1 VGDLGQGDSDSNSP
15 QNDDHEPALALS
27 QATIT
32 PLRRGMIA
40 NIIQKAKD
48 DAEMEARGTS
58 VWATIK
64 IVQNQL
70 TKVRTSEDRKRTLY
84 ALTKAARLAQ
94 ILMDSAEFSAEKES
108 GTDWVIRTMFKDLM
122 AVCTFSRTKSMT

>member
-1 VGDLGQGDSDSNSP
+1 
-15 QNDDHEPALALS
+15 
-27 QATIT
+27 
-32 PLRRGMIA
+32 MIA

-94 ILMDSAEFSAEKES
+94 ILMDSAEFAAEKES
-108 GTDWVIRTMFKDLM
+108 GTDRVIRTMFKDLM